1 MEERKTYI
9 VANWKMNFTM
19 DESSIFL
26 HKLSQK
32 ITPAKGVEII
42 LAPSIFTLQSLS
54 LQVDYKQFRL
64 AAQNFYYQDFGAYT
78 GEVAVAQLR
87 GIVDYGLV
95 GHSERRHIF
104 GETIEDTGRKVA
116 AALRSKITPILCIGE
131 TMEEKASGETNDVIY
146 DQLVGGL
153 SGVTSAQIKNVII
166 AYEPVWAISTGGG
179 GKVSAICA
187 PDDLAKTT
195 EVIRSH
201 LKHLYGAKAS
211 KDIRVLFGGSV
222 NPENIASYLQVK
234 GVDGALVGGASL
246 NVESFGSIIKKT
258 KETRQNKQ

>member
-26 HKLSQK
+26 HKLAQK
-32 ITPAKGVEII
+32 ITPAKNLEII

-64 AAQNFYYQDFGAYT
+64 AAQNFYHKDFGAYT
-78 GEVAVAQLR
+78 GEVAVAQLK
-87 GIVDYGLV
+87 GIAEYGLV

-104 GETIEDTGRKVA
+104 GETIEDTGHKVA
-116 AALRSKITPILCIGE
+116 AAIRSKVVPILCIGE
-131 TMEEKASGETNDVIY
+131 TMSERADGEESDVIY
-146 DQLVGGL
+146 DQLIGGL
-153 SGVTSAQIKNVII
+153 SGITSHHIKDVII

-179 GKVSAICA
+179 GTVSAICS
-187 PDDLAKTT
+187 PDDLASTIKI
-195 EVIRSH
+195 IRSH
-201 LKHLYGAKAS
+201 IKHLYGAKVS
-211 KDIRVLFGGSV
+211 QNIRVLFGGSV
-222 NPENIASYLQVK
+222 NVENIMSYLQVD

-246 NVESFGSIIKKT
+246 NVESFSNIIKKT
-258 KETRQNKQ
+258 KEIRQAKR

>member
-19 DESSIFL
+19 EESNLFL
-26 HKLSQK
+26 HKLAQK
-32 ITPAKGVEII
+32 IAPAKGLEII

-64 AAQNFYYQDFGAYT
+64 AAQNFYYKDFGAYT
-78 GEVAVAQLR
+78 GEVAIAQLR
-87 GIVDYGLV
+87 GIAEYGLV

-104 GETIEDTGRKVA
+104 GETVEDTGHKTA
-116 AALRSKITPILCIGE
+116 AAIRSKVTPILCIGE
-131 TMEEKASGETNDVIY
+131 TMEERANGETNDVIY

-153 SGVTSAQIKNVII
+153 SGVTSSHIRHVLI

-179 GKVSAICA
+179 GTVSAVCS
-187 PDDLAKTT
+187 PDDLLDTIK
-195 EVIRSH
+195 VIRSH
-201 LKHLYGAKAS
+201 IKHLYGAKVS

-222 NPENIASYLQVK
+222 NAENIKSYLQVD

-246 NVESFGSIIKKT
+246 NVESFSNIIRKT
-258 KETRQNKQ
+258 KEIRQEKK